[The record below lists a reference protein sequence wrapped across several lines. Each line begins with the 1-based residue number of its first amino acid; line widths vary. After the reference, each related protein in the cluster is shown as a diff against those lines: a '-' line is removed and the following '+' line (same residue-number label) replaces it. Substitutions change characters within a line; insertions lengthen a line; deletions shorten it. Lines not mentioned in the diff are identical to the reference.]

1 MKKKAFINIILLG
14 FILITS
20 VIVFLSTT
28 SDDIVWKNKYFNL
41 KKITDSTALALAK
54 SYNINQYELDPVS
67 IAQGVADNIL
77 NNSNL
82 GSDAS
87 DYMTYSWCFKNPTL
101 GIICSDKCGLNPE
114 CGGTVSAIITNYQHD
129 NFWYKFLGKD
139 QFTFEEIKSTA
150 QVLSTPLDTVPDNL
164 PIAVNGCTQDYP
176 VGTEFDFMLSAH
188 DIYTDID
195 NDSFFALS
203 EPGGGQSS
211 FAHFKNTISDILDDK
226 ESNFDL
232 NTTTTISNVLWDDV
246 DNDVKQVSQSFDI
259 TTLEDTH
266 MSIIVLDCNST
277 ATDLKIQKI
286 LPIKLTDVY
295 CAPNVADLESAILNG
310 DDLFAEPNPFWFKTV
325 PSCNST
331 SYFRIHFEV
340 TDRTNDTQLEGN

>member
-1 MKKKAFINIILLG
+1 MRKKAFINIILIG

-20 VIVFLSTT
+20 IVVFLSTT

-41 KKITDSTALALAK
+41 KKITDSTVLALAK

-67 IAQGVADNIL
+67 IAEGVADGIL
-77 NNSNL
+77 DNSNL

-87 DYMTYSWCFKNPTL
+87 DYMTYDWCFKGDVGCTVSAD
-101 GIICSDKCGLNPE
+101 CAADTE
-114 CGGTVSAIITNYQHD
+114 CGGIVSAIITNYQHD

-150 QVLSTPLDTVPDNL
+150 QVLSLPLGYVDDFL
-164 PIAVNGCTQDYP
+164 PVAVNGCTQDYP
-176 VGTEFDFMLSAH
+176 IGTEFDFILNAF
-188 DIYTDID
+188 DNYTDIE
-195 NDSFFALS
+195 NISFFALS

-211 FAHFKNTISDILDDK
+211 FAHFKNMITEILDDK
-226 ESNFDL
+226 ESTFDL
-232 NTTTTISNVLWDDV
+232 NTTTTISNVLWDDI

-259 TTLEDTH
+259 TTLEDTY

-295 CAPNVADLESAILNG
+295 CAPDVVSLEAALLDPTIDEYSTT
-310 DDLFAEPNPFWFKTV
+310 FWLKTV

-340 TDRTNDTQLEGN
+340 TDRTNDTYLEGN